1 MIVESLTTG
10 MFGGNVWIIGNESTG
25 NAAVIDPGDEMDII
39 LDKLEKLNLK
49 PVYILATHAHPD
61 HIGAAAELQR
71 RFSIPLAI
79 HVEEKPILDSLPT
92 IAQFLG
98 LGNVKPPQVSMTI
111 TDGQILKIAGFT
123 IRVIHTPGHTP
134 GGVCYYVENYLFVGD
149 TIFNGSVGRVDLPA
163 GSWAQLEGSLRK
175 IAEFPED
182 TILCPGHGPKTTLKE
197 ELRSNLYLKE
207 CLR

>member
-10 MFGGNVWIIGNESTG
+10 MFGGNVWIMGNKITE
-25 NAAVIDPGDEMDII
+25 NAVVIDPGDEMDII
-39 LDKLEKLNLK
+39 IDRLEKLSLK

-98 LGNVKPPQVSMTI
+98 LCNVKPPQVSMTL

-134 GGVCYYVENYLFVGD
+134 GGICYYVENYLFVGD
-149 TIFNGSVGRVDLPA
+149 TIFNGSVGRVDLPG

-175 IAEFPED
+175 IAEFPEI
-182 TILCPGHGPKTTLKE
+182 TILCPGHGPQTTLKE
-197 ELRSNLYLKE
+197 ELRSNPYLKE